1 MVHRGS
7 VVIFSVCAALLVR
20 LDLYLL
26 LGRESVLGD
35 GSGAG
40 AGALSAGEGAVS
52 GREIPEVLSFRL

>member
-1 MVHRGS
+1 M
-7 VVIFSVCAALLVR
+7 IFSVCAALLVR